1 MQHDHLCMTPE
12 PFGPICVSCA
22 AIENVREDEHY
33 RILEKLEVLPV
44 DTPPRCSH
52 RTHHAVTSS
61 SARENTCLPS

>member
-44 DTPPRCSH
+44 DTPSLQ
-52 RTHHAVTSS
+52 SS
-61 SARENTCLPS
+61 NSSRRNQLLST